1 MSGTPDNSVN
11 NNIPVIQ
18 KTHWRGFLV
27 SLLIGNI
34 ILASWLY
41 PPTRAWWDAADRTV
55 FFFLNGSIA
64 TSSTWSAI
72 WALLNSRV
80 MDLAPLI
87 LLLPFLLVPDLLI
100 KRDQRIHA
108 CFHLLI
114 VLLILLVI
122 RTIFEDTVEVLE
134 WRGKS
139 PSLTLQP
146 TYLLSEMYPS
156 LHPKDMSKGS
166 FPGDHAGVLMA
177 VACFLMLHRMN
188 ALVLV
193 VTIIFIMP
201 RMVSGAHWFSD
212 VAVGGVFIASLTIAL
227 GFFTTPPRKWAN
239 NLTNRFYHHPL
250 MPHWLQ

>member
-1 MSGTPDNSVN
+1 MSGTPDNSPN
-11 NNIPVIQ
+11 NSISAIQ
-18 KTHWRGFLV
+18 TNHWRGFCV
-27 SLLIGNI
+27 SLLIGNF
-34 ILASWLY
+34 ILLSWLY
-41 PPTRAWWDAADRTV
+41 PVTREWWDAADRTV
-55 FFFLNGSIA
+55 FFFLNCSIA
-64 TSSTWSAI
+64 TPSTWSAM

-100 KRDQRIHA
+100 KRDKRIHA

-122 RTIFEDTVEVLE
+122 RTIFEDTVEALE

-146 TYLLSEMYPS
+146 AYLLSEMYPS

-177 VACFLMLHRMN
+177 VACFLLLHRMN

-201 RMVSGAHWFSD
+201 RMFSGAHWFSD

-227 GFFTTPPRKWAN
+227 GVFTAPPGKWAAK
-239 NLTNRFYHHPL
+239 LTQRFYHHRL
-250 MPHWLQ
+250 MPQWLK

>member
-1 MSGTPDNSVN
+1 MSGTLDNSAN
-11 NNIPVIQ
+11 NKIPTIQ
-18 KTHWRGFLV
+18 KTDWRGFWV

-34 ILASWLY
+34 ILLSWLY
-41 PPTRAWWDAADRTV
+41 PPIREYWDAADRAV

-64 TSSTWSAI
+64 TPSTWSAM

-114 VLLILLVI
+114 LLLILLVI
-122 RTIFEDTVEVLE
+122 RTIFEDAVEALK

-146 TYLLSEMYPS
+146 VYLLSEMYPS
-156 LHPKDMSKGS
+156 LDPKDMSKGS

-177 VACFLMLHRMN
+177 VACFLLLHRMN
-188 ALVLV
+188 ALALI

-212 VAVGGVFIASLTIAL
+212 VAVGGVFIASMTMAL
-227 GFFTTPPRKWAN
+227 GFFTALPRKWADK
-239 NLTNRFYHHPL
+239 LTQSFYHHQL
-250 MPHWLQ
+250 MPRWLK